1 MRPASGWSQH
11 EREVVHKH
19 RQEFAE
25 RTRKRRR
32 FPLTPTI
39 GHAQLV
45 LPALQGGEACAVPA
59 FIFFLGVDD
68 QMLSVCAHVQV
79 RKALLVQ
86 DVLGHDGLRE
96 QVRGS
101 HLILL
106 SGMLERSGVLIPLS
120 RVGGLQG
127 H

>member
-19 RQEFAE
+19 RQEFCK
-25 RTRKRRR
+25 RPRKRRR
-32 FPLTPTI
+32 FPLAPTI

-79 RKALLVQ
+79 RNKVVPSVKTL
-86 DVLGHDGLRE
+86 E
-96 QVRGS
+96 RGS
-101 HLILL
+101 L
-106 SGMLERSGVLIPLS
+106 SYSLPSS
-120 RVGGLQG
+120 RPQGLAFTRLC
-127 H
+127 